1 MAAAGA
7 PVAAFFRFPDLQHPP
22 PMVSYLGERNIA
34 IFSTDIGSFDF
45 KLKKPELVI
54 KSIMTKLEK
63 RGKVI
68 RPLTC
73 VATRLQVLRG
83 DVSRTYV

>member
-1 MAAAGA
+1 
-7 PVAAFFRFPDLQHPP
+7 
-22 PMVSYLGERNIA
+22 MVSYLGERNIA

-73 VATRLQVLRG
+73 VATRLLVLRG